1 MGSARTFHR
10 SFLLAGEVPRLLT
23 PVVCCVAVEL
33 VYLAFHRFGD
43 GVESATED
51 GSRSMIRH
59 MVNSDT
65 NAKYAIVHNISFITL
80 LAVGEVR
87 E

>member
-1 MGSARTFHR
+1 M
-10 SFLLAGEVPRLLT
+10 PRLLT

-33 VYLAFHRFGD
+33 VYLLFHRLGE

-51 GSRSMIRH
+51 RSRSMIRH

-80 LAVGEVR
+80 LAVGESER
-87 E
+87 